1 VPGEVSDSGRSPG
14 SDARGPDLSDRAF
27 VSGLLTTL
35 SLLAGL
41 GAARFGAAA
50 ALVAL
55 VAFVALVVIRLGI
68 LGTSA
73 PRFPSPRP
81 TLAWLGELA
90 RFLGEFVAWA
100 APQVPFVAPFVVFV
114 AVTWPLARE
123 SASLGFQEQASQII
137 LVLLIGY
144 AIEAG
149 AIRWRERPVN
159 WILSLMTA
167 AILLAGETYALV
179 DLATNSPDHA
189 DIIAG
194 SMAAGVAAILIAAI
208 QGSARRDDPVA
219 SPGTETGP
227 GPGPS

>member
-1 VPGEVSDSGRSPG
+1 LSESGRSPG
-14 SDARGPDLSDRAF
+14 SEASGPALSGRAF

-35 SLLAGL
+35 SLLAGV
-41 GAARFGAAA
+41 GVARFGAAA

-68 LGTSA
+68 LDTSA

-81 TLAWLGELA
+81 TLAWLGELV
-90 RFLGEFVAWA
+90 RFAGDFVAWA
-100 APQVPFVAPFVVFV
+100 APQVPFVAPFLVFV

-123 SASLGFQEQASQII
+123 SASLRFQEQASQII
-137 LVLLIGY
+137 LVLLVGY

-167 AILLAGETYALV
+167 GILLAGEVYALV
-179 DLATNSPDHA
+179 DLATDSPDHA

-194 SMAAGVAAILIAAI
+194 SMAAGVMAILIAAI
-208 QGSARRDDPVA
+208 QGSTGRPEAGRDN
-219 SPGTETGP
+219 
-227 GPGPS
+227 PGPS

>member
-1 VPGEVSDSGRSPG
+1 MSESGRSPG
-14 SDARGPDLSDRAF
+14 GEARGSAPSDRAF
-27 VSGLLTTL
+27 VSGLLAAL

-41 GAARFGAAA
+41 GVARFGAVA
-50 ALVAL
+50 ALAAL
-55 VAFVALVVIRLGI
+55 IAFVALIVIRLGV
-68 LGTSA
+68 LGPSA

-90 RFLGEFVAWA
+90 RFVGDFVAWA

-123 SASLGFQEQASQII
+123 SSSLRFQEQASQII
-137 LVLLIGY
+137 LLLLIGF

-149 AIRWRERPVN
+149 AIRWRDRPVN

-167 AILLAGETYALV
+167 AILLVGEVYALV
-179 DLATNSPDHA
+179 DLATDSPDHA

-194 SMAAGVAAILIAAI
+194 SMAAGVVAILIAAI
-208 QGSARRDDPVA
+208 QGSFQKEGDPT
-219 SPGTETGP
+219 PP
-227 GPGPS
+227 GPDPGSGTS